1 MLDIKLIRENPEFI
15 ENAMRARNYAVSDET
30 GLTSLTDDK
39 AEGALRLRLL
49 IARDDERRNLLKGVE
64 ELKGRRNTVS
74 EEVGRLKKEKKD
86 SSALIGEM
94 KEVAERIREVDE
106 KIKTLDQ
113 EITDYL
119 LRLPNIPDQSVP
131 PGKDETENVEIR
143 KWGDPRSF
151 DFGPLNHWDIAAM
164 LDIIDFDRGAKI
176 AGARFSVTKGLGA
189 RLERSLMNFML
200 DLHTS
205 KGYREVF
212 PPIIVNRESMT
223 GTGQLPK
230 FANELF
236 TVCDPELFLIP
247 TAEVPVTNIHRDEI
261 LAEKDLPTRYTA
273 YTPCFRREAGSY
285 GKDVRGLIRQH
296 QFNKVELVK
305 FVKPENSFDELE
317 SLTGDAEEVLQKLG
331 LPYRV
336 ISLCT
341 GDIGFSAAKTYDLEV
356 WLPGQQKYREI
367 SSCSNFT
374 DFQARRANI
383 RFRREGKK
391 GTEFVHTLN
400 GSGLAIGRTMVAII
414 ENYQQKDG
422 SVVVPEVLRP
432 YMGVEVIK

>member
-1 MLDIKLIRENPEFI
+1 MLDIKLIRENPEFV
-15 ENAMRARNYAVSDET
+15 EKKLQDRNYEVSYET
-30 GLTSLTDDK
+30 GISSLADEK
-39 AEGALRLRLL
+39 LEGAIHCRLL
-49 IARDDERRNLLKGVE
+49 IERDDERRNLLKEVE

-74 EEVGRLKKEKKD
+74 EEVGRLKKQKKD
-86 SSALIGEM
+86 ATALIGEM
-94 KEVAERIREVDE
+94 KAVADSIREYDE

-113 EITDYL
+113 EINDYL
-119 LRLPNIPDQSVP
+119 LRIPNLPDQSVP
-131 PGKDETENVEIR
+131 LGKDETGNTEIR
-143 KWGDPRSF
+143 KWGEPRSF
-151 DFGPLNHWDIAAM
+151 DFEPLNHWDIGTI
-164 LDIIDFDRGAKI
+164 LDIIDFERASKI
-176 AGARFSVTKGLGA
+176 TGARFSLTKGLGA

-200 DLHTS
+200 NLHTS
-205 KGYREVF
+205 KGYKEVF
-212 PPIIVNRESMT
+212 PPIIVNKESMT

-230 FANELF
+230 FAAELF
-236 TVCDPELFLIP
+236 TIPDPGFYLIP
-247 TAEVPVTNIHRDEI
+247 TAEVPVTNIYRNEI
-261 LAEKDLPTRYTA
+261 LDEKDLPIYFTA

-305 FVKPENSFDELE
+305 FVRPENSFEELE
-317 SLTGDAEEVLQKLG
+317 ALTNDAEEVLRSLE
-331 LPYRV
+331 LPYRT
-336 ISLCT
+336 ITLCT
-341 GDIGFSAAKTYDLEV
+341 GDMGFSAAKTYDIEV

-374 DFQARRANI
+374 DFQARRASI

-400 GSGLAIGRTMVAII
+400 GSALAIGRTLVAIL

-422 SVVVPEVLRP
+422 SVVVPNVLRP